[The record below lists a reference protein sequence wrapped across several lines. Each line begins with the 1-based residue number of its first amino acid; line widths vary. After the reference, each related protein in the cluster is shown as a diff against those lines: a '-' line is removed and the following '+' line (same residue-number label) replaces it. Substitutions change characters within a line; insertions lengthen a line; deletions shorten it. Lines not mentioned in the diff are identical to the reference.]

1 MVTTTIPPRLMAK
14 PARIISMILNRLD
27 PYTMAFGGVATGS
40 IKAQLAAK
48 TTGIVKTSGA
58 IPIATATAPKTGKK
72 VEVVATLLVTSVRK
86 MIKAATAITRVIR
99 GTA

>member
-48 TTGIVKTSGA
+48 TTGIVK
-58 IPIATATAPKTGKK
+58 
-72 VEVVATLLVTSVRK
+72 LLELFQLPPQQLQKLVRK
-86 MIKAATAITRVIR
+86 LRWLLHYW
-99 GTA
+99 

>member
-58 IPIATATAPKTGKK
+58 FQLQQQ
-72 VEVVATLLVTSVRK
+72 LLQKLVRK
-86 MIKAATAITRVIR
+86 LRWLLHYW
-99 GTA
+99 